1 MAFSYN
7 KSTVREIIND
17 ALADVN
23 EDTRTA
29 QLAPETVQ
37 MWILDAEKNIC
48 DSVEVRERWLLG
60 LNTNQIN
67 YKFRDRAAITGAT
80 NATPI
85 VVTSASHGLADDDFI
100 VIQGVGGNTAANGR
114 FQVKNKTTN
123 TFEIKQYATVV
134 DATNATPINIE
145 TSEEH
150 GFTTGDSIVVAD
162 VAGNTAANGTWAIT
176 VVDALNFTL
185 DTSVGTAAYTS
196 GGTATKQ
203 SVGSGT
209 YTAGGRFWKDDE
221 LPTYFK
227 RMIAGERLWS
237 EVKRQVKP
245 VDLQELLAVERQ
257 NTGMFVAFTSYDS
270 PFCMAEWI
278 DLGERFLKF
287 YPAPVDD
294 EVATLYGRIKIT
306 PRLYQSDALTTNIH
320 LTTDYDEAIKYFV
333 KYRIHKWLKDDK
345 NAAECYQLYDNE
357 LSRLRTAF
365 PRNLTQ
371 IMTYF

>member
-1 MAFSYN
+1 MSYSFN
-7 KSTVREIIND
+7 KSTFQEIID
-17 ALADVN
+17 DSLSDVN
-23 EDTRTA
+23 EEARTA
-29 QLAPETVQ
+29 QLAPETIQ
-37 MWILDAEKNIC
+37 MWILEAEKDIC
-48 DSVEVRERWLLG
+48 DKVEVRERWLLG
-60 LNTNQIN
+60 LNANQIN
-67 YKFRDRAAITGAT
+67 YKFRDRAAITDAT

-85 VVTSASHGLADDDFI
+85 VITSASHGLSNDDYVI
-100 VIQGVGGNTAANGR
+100 IQGVGGNTAANGR

-150 GFTTGDSIVVAD
+150 GFSTGDSIVVAD
-162 VAGNTAANGTWAIT
+162 VGGNTAANGTFTIT

-185 DTSVGTAAYTS
+185 DSSVGTAAYTS
-196 GGTATKQ
+196 GGVATKQ

-227 RMIAGERLWS
+227 RFIAGERLWS
-237 EVKRQVKP
+237 EVKREVRP
-245 VDLQELLAVERQ
+245 IDIQELLAIERQ

-278 DLGERFLKF
+278 DLGERYLKF

-294 EVATLYGRIKIT
+294 EIATLYGRIKIT
-306 PRLYQSDALTTNIH
+306 PRLHQSDSLTSNIH
-320 LTTDYDEAIKYFV
+320 LSTDYDEAIKYFV
-333 KYRIHKWLKDDK
+333 KYRIHNWLKDSQR
-345 NAAECYQLYDNE
+345 AAECFQLYQSQIND
-357 LSRLRTAF
+357 LRIAF
-365 PRNLTQ
+365 PRNITQ